1 MRWQKRIVQSLS
13 VVLAF
18 ALALAMSFPMGAW
31 ADPAEAGSG
40 TAGSDHASDTSVE
53 QPAERSDAELS
64 EAEATAIEDAKAN
77 LAEQSIPDGSAE
89 EGGGAKFGPA
99 TTARSGSDGP
109 ASSTQALDPT
119 ASSVSAW
126 DGSEVSSAFA
136 GGDGTPEAPFELAS
150 AADLALL
157 ARQVNA
163 GTSYDGV
170 HFKLVSDID
179 LNSRIWMPIGGS
191 GSPFSGVFDGEGR
204 TVSNLVVDDPDLSY
218 AGLFGLVKT
227 GGTTAVVRNVTV
239 RNASVTAKSMA
250 GALAGSAYTGRVE
263 NCTAIGNVQVRG
275 NYKVGGLAGEGY
287 AVFSGCS
294 VEGDDGSHVKGVWS
308 EQDLEGDNV
317 GGLVGFTGEGTPVER
332 IVDCKA
338 SGLTVSGTRKV
349 GGLLGYMNYDV
360 RIARSS
366 VERVT
371 VACDLTGNGPYLDGN
386 VSTSGIGGLVG
397 VVHGKSADGATD
409 AGAIIDCSVTAASL
423 VVEGTPSMAGYFYG
437 KLRNASEQPA
447 MSGCYAVD
455 CTGSTVAADAT
466 AYKGSD
472 GNRAVASVGDA
483 LYETLGD
490 ALQNATDGDAVTLLG
505 DVEVDSV
512 AVRHPGTI
520 DLNGF
525 TLTGISDPADKKRV
539 LVQDEAYPGVGA
551 TLVVKNGSV
560 SCPSGYAFRF
570 DKGDVVLDDLQVTVG
585 SHDLTVSPEAVR
597 VIEGVHLTVGARCE
611 MSSISSVGAFGI
623 VAYDEGTRVDV
634 HGKVSI
640 DAALGA
646 AIAGNGSG
654 EHDGTTIKVHPG
666 STLDGCSNGLGIY
679 HPQAGSVVVAG
690 GTVKGGTGI
699 EMRAGSLDVS
709 GDAVV
714 TGMMVPTS
722 VEPNGNGNTT
732 AGSGIAIAQHTTRM
746 PIDVRVSGGT
756 ISGFSALYESNP
768 ENGSPKDLAM
778 SITGGT
784 FNAVNGGTLAVY
796 SEDVKDFI
804 TGGTFNS
811 VLDEAYYDEAVYAQN
826 AQDAPDAPGAVVP
839 RTYSLSYDL
848 AGGLLP
854 DGEGNLASYTYF
866 DEGLTLTNPTRTGYT
881 FAGWTGTDL
890 EEPSQSVTI
899 ARGSTG
905 DRSFTATWMANA
917 DTAYTVEHRFQDI
930 EGDGYALDEGKT
942 QELYGTTDADTA
954 ASALAVPGFSAKPF
968 EQAKIVGD
976 GSTVLEIY
984 YDRNVHTVSYAYEGA
999 IPDGASALPGDR
1011 YVRYGAPVVA
1021 APAASAP
1028 GYTFS
1033 GWGVAEGYVMPDEDV
1048 VLTGSFAANGDTAY
1062 KVEHYQQELDGSHRL
1077 AATDALTGATD
1088 SSVTAAPKA
1097 FTGFSFNGDVP
1108 GTVASGS
1115 IEGDGSLV
1123 LKLYYDRNSYE
1134 VAYAYAGVV
1143 PSGAP
1148 EVPAKAL
1155 VKFGER
1161 VTPAAAPSLTGYSFS
1176 GWSRT
1181 EAFDMPAEDVEIVG
1195 SWMAKADVGYTVH
1208 YYLDGTTRKLADDKL
1223 VSGRTFGQSYD
1234 EAAPGIEGYTAKNTT
1249 LRVML
1254 DAYGKEVAFYY
1265 TADEARIVFEENG
1278 GSKVDDLVGATGEP
1292 VQGSLPAPTREG
1304 YAFAGWYADK
1314 TLSVPVTQLPAAY
1327 EVGTVTYY
1335 AKWNAVPLPDADV
1348 QIQVE
1353 LPQPTADGS
1362 AHAEVP
1368 DAAVKAAAEH
1378 AQSALETI
1386 KNGKVPVGM
1395 SAHDAGKI
1403 ADALETAGPGDT
1415 VSVVV
1420 SLKFEEKSE
1429 GGVEAAEREAI
1440 AGVADDGEGVALY
1453 LELGVEMTVK
1463 VVGGSVVKDQRTVAL
1478 GEVNEPLLFE
1488 IHVDP
1493 ALVQGKYVRIAHVH
1507 EGDTEV
1513 VYPES
1518 VDREQGIV
1526 RFYASKFSTY
1536 ALLTSETVTVT
1547 FESNGGTAVEAQT
1560 LKFGERASKPVDP
1573 TREGYTLA
1581 GWFSDEALTRAY
1593 DFSAPVD
1600 RSMTLY
1606 AKWAAVS
1613 ESGGSGDVDDG
1624 EGAAPVSKPLP
1635 QAPAAKKLVA
1645 TGDGTGRLAAS
1656 SFALVVLAAAAIVVA
1671 AKRRR
1676 ARG

>member
-1 MRWQKRIVQSLS
+1 MKQPTWFGKVLSMTMAVAMVSSLHVS
-13 VVLAF
+13 AV
-18 ALALAMSFPMGAW
+18 AW
-31 ADPAEAGSG
+31 ADEPDAQGAGPALEIGYQPMAAEGVASVDGAGFETLQEAVDAAPIGGTVVLRQDVDVASAVTIGKSITLDLNGHAVSGASSCTVYVHGSQGEANVVIRNGTITNSSDAAPHAVVLVRYGAFMKLENAKLADAAANGSSYGYGIMAGQTGDASTPAIVLEGDETSVAGSFAGIALFGCVSDPTSLEMNAGTVSGWYYGIAGNGASDGVDIVVNGGRVAGLNKNDSKGIYHPQDGNLTVRGGTIEGAGGIQVIGAGAFRIEGGTIVANADEITPSIQSGDGSVEDGAALSIVSRGGGYGAAGSAEVVVTGGTLKSMNNTALLEYGVSGASSLVKSIELSQGDGEELSVAAGSG
-40 TAGSDHASDTSVE
+40 KQAVRFNLLADSH
-53 QPAERSDAELS
+53 ERV
-64 EAEATAIEDAKAN
+64 I
-77 LAEQSIPDGSAE
+77 
-89 EGGGAKFGPA
+89 
-99 TTARSGSDGP
+99 
-109 ASSTQALDPT
+109 
-119 ASSVSAW
+119 
-126 DGSEVSSAFA
+126 A
-136 GGDGTPEAPFELAS
+136 GGVFSSDVQAYCAEGYRCLEREDGTFE
-150 AADLALL
+150 
-157 ARQVNA
+157 
-163 GTSYDGV
+163 
-170 HFKLVSDID
+170 
-179 LNSRIWMPIGGS
+179 
-191 GSPFSGVFDGEGR
+191 
-204 TVSNLVVDDPDLSY
+204 VVDDREAAIGDVRY
-218 AGLFGLVKT
+218 ATLQDALLNAKDGD
-227 GGTTAVVRNVTV
+227 VVR
-239 RNASVTAKSMA
+239 
-250 GALAGSAYTGRVE
+250 
-263 NCTAIGNVQVRG
+263 
-275 NYKVGGLAGEGY
+275 
-287 AVFSGCS
+287 
-294 VEGDDGSHVKGVWS
+294 
-308 EQDLEGDNV
+308 
-317 GGLVGFTGEGTPVER
+317 
-332 IVDCKA
+332 
-338 SGLTVSGTRKV
+338 
-349 GGLLGYMNYDV
+349 LL
-360 RIARSS
+360 R
-366 VERVT
+366 
-371 VACDLTGNGPYLDGN
+371 
-386 VSTSGIGGLVG
+386 
-397 VVHGKSADGATD
+397 
-409 AGAIIDCSVTAASL
+409 
-423 VVEGTPSMAGYFYG
+423 
-437 KLRNASEQPA
+437 
-447 MSGCYAVD
+447 
-455 CTGSTVAADAT
+455 
-466 AYKGSD
+466 
-472 GNRAVASVGDA
+472 
-483 LYETLGD
+483 
-490 ALQNATDGDAVTLLG
+490 

-570 DKGDVVLDDLQVTVG
+570 DKGEVVLDDLQVTVG

-597 VIEGVHLTVGARCE
+597 VIEGVRLTVGARCE

-634 HGKVSI
+634 YGKVSI

-654 EHDGTTIKVHPG
+654 DHDGTTIEVHPG

-714 TGMMVPTS
+714 TGTMVPTS

-826 AQDAPDAPGAVVP
+826 AQDAPNAPGAVVP
-839 RTYSLSYDL
+839 RAYSLSYDL

-854 DGEGNLASYTYF
+854 DGEGNPASYTYF
-866 DEGLTLTNPTRTGYT
+866 DEGFMLTNPTRTGYT
-881 FAGWTGTDL
+881 FAGWTGMDL

-930 EGDGYALDEGKT
+930 EGDGYALDEAKT
-942 QELYGTTDADTA
+942 QILVGTTDADTA
-954 ASALAVPGFSAKPF
+954 ATAHVVPGFSAKPF
-968 EQAKIVGD
+968 SQAKIAAD
-976 GSTVLEIY
+976 GSTVLAIY
-984 YDRNVHTVSYAYEGA
+984 YDRNVHAVSYAYEGVV
-999 IPDGASALPGDR
+999 PDGASALPGGR

-1115 IEGDGSLV
+1115 IKGDGSLV

-1314 TLSVPVTQLPAAY
+1314 TLSVPVTQLPDAY
-1327 EVGTVTYY
+1327 EIGTVTYY

-1353 LPQPTADGS
+1353 LPQPTVDGS

-1378 AQSALETI
+1378 AQSALETV

-1429 GGVEAAEREAI
+1429 GGVEATEREAI

-1463 VVGGSVVKDQRTVAL
+1463 VVGGSIVKDQRTVAL

-1493 ALVQGKYVRIAHVH
+1493 ALIQGKYVRIAHVH

-1573 TREGYTLA
+1573 TREGYTFA

-1606 AKWAAVS
+1606 AKWAAFS
-1613 ESGGSGDVDDG
+1613 GNGGSGSVDDG